1 MFLET
6 SAKNSY
12 NVDEAFQ
19 ISAQII
25 MKNQDKN
32 KESEDK
38 KVLYSIKNF

>member
-19 ISAQII
+19 TSAKMILE
-25 MKNQDKN
+25 NVDKN
-32 KESEDK
+32 KEYEEK
-38 KVLYSIKNF
+38 KVFNFMDNS